1 MGNYKKIHISIG
13 SNIGDKLK
21 NLQKAIDLIH
31 LRIAIIESISSVYK
45 TESVGFSGDDFLN
58 ICISLYSND
67 LPSDI
72 MQNILDIEKDIGRV
86 RNKTNKRESRVID
99 IDIILIEEMVLD
111 TSLLKIPHPKMNK
124 RKFVLSPLME
134 IDPKIN
140 HPITKESISD
150 MLGNCNNDSLV
161 EDRLID

>member
-1 MGNYKKIHISIG
+1 MPKR
-13 SNIGDKLK
+13 
-21 NLQKAIDLIH
+21 IDGWMDG
-31 LRIAIIESISSVYK
+31 Y
-45 TESVGFSGDDFLN
+45 

-86 RNKTNKRESRVID
+86 RNKANKIEPRVID

-124 RKFVLSPLME
+124 RKFVLA
-134 IDPKIN
+134 
-140 HPITKESISD
+140 H
-150 MLGNCNNDSLV
+150 
-161 EDRLID
+161 